1 MMSRLLLLRYVFVKR
16 VEILISGRGLP
27 LNIFPGDKDVFSCNL
42 QRCFCLSDLTNE

>member
-27 LNIFPGDKDVFSCNL
+27 LNIFPGDKDVFLAICSVVSVFL
-42 QRCFCLSDLTNE
+42 I